1 MPYYKFKQNDIFH
14 NRIKAHPKKKFFIY
28 DSSIFLDNQSAI
40 SGVFTGSVPNVPS
53 GHVSLY
59 ELNVDRHDSV
69 GPAPQLIHPFVPRN
83 GNLTA
88 FRTTSTSSFYR
99 TEIGESVSSSY
110 PLSASIHR
118 QLYAASTTRDQAAN
132 KISALKNTLNY
143 YVASSPHY
151 EYSSSVGRWNK
162 GEDAINLISIP
173 SIFYG
178 SSIKKGS
185 IDLKFYITGT
195 LIGELKDENYSGE
208 LIQTGPE
215 GSVGSGSVAGV
226 ALYNEGFLLLTGSWY
241 LDSMTGLDYTNENKA
256 SRSSWLFFGVGANDG
271 IPAETHAAHS
281 RLSAS
286 YSMEFSGTNY
296 VPVLTML
303 AHAPRNELNYSSN
316 PSYIDQTTDSA
327 FVFYSSSAGYIENDK
342 QTIKN
347 TVKSPYVS
355 PTGSYKPQ
363 TFISKI
369 GIFDKDKNLIGI
381 AKVAN
386 PVKKTEDRELT
397 FKLKLDF

>member
-28 DSSIFLDNQSAI
+28 DSSIFLDDQSQV
-40 SGVFTGSVPNVPS
+40 SGAFTGSVPNVPT

-59 ELNVDRHDSV
+59 EVNVDRHD
-69 GPAPQLIHPFVPRN
+69 GTDAPKLIHPFVPRS

-88 FRTTSTSSFYR
+88 FRTISTSSFYR
-99 TEIGESVSSSY
+99 TEIGENVSSSY

-118 QLYAASTTRDQAAN
+118 QLYGASTTRDQTAN

-143 YVASSPHY
+143 YIARSPHY

-162 GEDAINLISIP
+162 AQDAINLISIP

-185 IDLKFYITGT
+185 INLKFYMTGT

-226 ALYNEGFLLLTGSWY
+226 ALYNEGFLLLTGSWN
-241 LDSMTGLDYTNENKA
+241 LDSMSGLDYTNTNTA
-256 SRSSWLFFGVGANDG
+256 TRSSWLYYGVGANDG
-271 IPAETHAAHS
+271 IPAETHTANS

-286 YSMEFSGTNY
+286 YSLEFSGTNY
-296 VPVLTML
+296 VPVVTML

-316 PSYIDQTTDSA
+316 PSYIDQTSDSA
-327 FVFYSSSAGYIENDK
+327 FVFYSSSAGYVENDK

-369 GIFDKDKNLIGI
+369 GIFDKDKNLIAI